1 MQKLTSL
8 IYKKK
13 FEILIP
19 QINAVAPVT
28 NDSNGIHPGQIHGIL
43 DSKKSTNEESG
54 STAAHSMNGEVLI
67 KPSGLSTLKP
77 KAAP

>member
-8 IYKKK
+8 IHKKK

-19 QINAVAPVT
+19 QINAVTPVT
-28 NDSNGIHPGQIHGIL
+28 NDSNGIHPVQTHGIL
-43 DSKKSTNEESG
+43 DSKKSANEESS
-54 STAAHSMNGEVLI
+54 STAPHSLNGEIIV
-67 KPSGLSTLKP
+67 KPSTQPSQKP